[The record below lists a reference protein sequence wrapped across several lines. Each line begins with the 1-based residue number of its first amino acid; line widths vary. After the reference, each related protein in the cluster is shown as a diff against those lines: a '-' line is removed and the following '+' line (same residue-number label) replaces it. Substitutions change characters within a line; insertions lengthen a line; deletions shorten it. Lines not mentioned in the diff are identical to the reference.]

1 MFLTLTN
8 QNNHAWNCRKFQI
21 IPNMLIDP
29 TRLNVVGSFLRRV
42 LTSTMSQE
50 PPNTGM
56 DHILENGPWLGA
68 SVSRFLIIHRFELFS
83 GGLGLAITFLS
94 HWKKCLT
101 VAKRWFSMIPVQ
113 AAILFWCGLPTFT
126 LPTFWESGFLSTHL
140 SYLLFKVLSSD
151 VFSALS
157 SDNIL
162 THCLWPSLSLSLGD
176 VLHGLTA
183 SVGYMLN
190 GHMPNSHHF
199 LDYDRSLSFGIRGA

>member
-1 MFLTLTN
+1 
-8 QNNHAWNCRKFQI
+8 
-21 IPNMLIDP
+21 
-29 TRLNVVGSFLRRV
+29 
-42 LTSTMSQE
+42 
-50 PPNTGM
+50 M

-199 LDYDRSLSFGIRGA
+199 LDYDLHVWRDHTFCFIFF